1 MKNRWCYPKKG
12 NIVLFFAFLGML
24 GISLTTAAFSGK
36 TGRTI
41 ITETHTTEIIE
52 FIPTTDIEFSRCS
65 CDNSIY
71 CLTDEQYTVIMMQ
84 LAARIESGAMKSDLP
99 WTMPGNLP

>member
-1 MKNRWCYPKKG
+1 MKKRGYYPDKG
-12 NIVLFFAFLGML
+12 NIVLFLTFVGML
-24 GISLTTAAFSGK
+24 GISLAVSAFTGK
-36 TGRTI
+36 TI
-41 ITETHTTEIIE
+41 ITETHTVEIVE

-65 CDNSIY
+65 CDNAIY

>member
-1 MKNRWCYPKKG
+1 MKKQRYYPNKG
-12 NIVLFFAFLGML
+12 NIVLFLTFVGML
-24 GISLTTAAFSGK
+24 AISLTVSAFAGK
-36 TGRTI
+36 TIIREVHTI
-41 ITETHTTEIIE
+41 EIIE
-52 FIPTTDIEFSRCS
+52 QIPTTDIEFSRCS
-65 CDNSIY
+65 CDNAIY

>member
-1 MKNRWCYPKKG
+1 MNIGKDYPLRG
-12 NIVLFFAFLGML
+12 NIVLFLTFLGML
-24 GISLTTAAFSGK
+24 LLSLSVAAFTGK
-36 TGRTI
+36 TI
-41 ITETHTTEIIE
+41 IKVTETVEITE
-52 FIPTTDIEFSRCS
+52 FIPTTEIEFARCT
-65 CDNSIY
+65 CDNAIY

>member
-1 MKNRWCYPKKG
+1 M
-12 NIVLFFAFLGML
+12 LFFTFVGILAITLAVSAF
-24 GISLTTAAFSGK
+24 TGK
-36 TGRTI
+36 TI
-41 ITETHTTEIIE
+41 ITETHTVEIVE

-65 CDNSIY
+65 CDNAIY